1 MITVVVTGVL
11 LTACASEQPHPTTEK
26 ADPTTPSSQPAPVP
40 QADPPA
46 TPMVVT
52 FDGFGPIRTG
62 VTTVDDV
69 LAMPGWTEG
78 HDQVYADERC
88 AMNTTL
94 GAEVTFTNG
103 SPDLVSSVRT
113 PKGTLTDRGV
123 GNESSL
129 EQIRSAY
136 AGTGVNVSDP
146 VTGTSGTAVTLTSG
160 EGRQI
165 VFDFL
170 PTHGPVVEGSS
181 GESRCL
187 PGPPT
192 G

>member
-1 MITVVVTGVL
+1 
-11 LTACASEQPHPTTEK
+11 
-26 ADPTTPSSQPAPVP
+26 
-40 QADPPA
+40 
-46 TPMVVT
+46 MVVT
-52 FDGFGPIRTG
+52 FDSYGPIKIG
-62 VTTVDDV
+62 ATVDEV

-88 AMNTTL
+88 AMNTAL
-94 GAEVTFTNG
+94 GAEVTFTG
-103 SPDLVSSVRT
+103 GPPDWVMSIRT

-123 GNESSL
+123 DNESTP

-146 VTGTSGTAVTLTSG
+146 VTGTSGTAVTLTDG

-170 PTHGPVVEGSS
+170 PTHGPAVGGSS
-181 GESRCL
+181 GEGRCL
-187 PGPPT
+187 PGPPKR
-192 G
+192 